1 MTTRVKPD
9 QLRDFCAGLFEG
21 AGVPSA
27 DARTVADSLVEA
39 DLRGVSS
46 HGTTRVGI
54 YLERLQAGLI
64 NSRPTVAVIR
74 ETATTLLLD
83 GDNGLGPVV
92 GVRAMDEAIRRAT
105 EYGTA
110 WVGVRNS
117 NHFGAAAYYVT
128 RAITARCIGFA
139 LTNAPATMAL
149 WGGRTPFLGTNPFAM
164 GVPAGRERPIVVD
177 MATSVAA
184 RGKIILAAKK
194 GEAIPSG
201 LAVDVEGRPTTDAQ
215 AALDGAVLPFA
226 QHKGYGIALL
236 IEMLSGVLAGATIAP
251 AVGNLYGNPT
261 GTQNLGHGFGALRVE
276 ALAPIGEF
284 AERMDTLIREV
295 RQSPRGAGIERIYLP
310 GEIEFE
316 LAERNRPGRTGAGG
330 ADGSRTVRPGDAGR
344 GCLSVLVRRRS
355 RKSRPMRD
363 RILTGRIPL
372 RHPEAWRRA
381 QGAGRRGEVNRSE
394 SRKEAKSP

>member
-1 MTTRVKPD
+1 MITRVSAER
-9 QLRDFCAGLFEG
+9 LRDFCAALFEG
-21 AGVPSA
+21 AGVPSP
-27 DARTVADSLVEA
+27 DALTAADSLVEA

-64 NSRPTVAVIR
+64 NPRPTVAVIR
-74 ETATTLLLD
+74 ETATTVLLD
-83 GDNGLGPVV
+83 GDNGLGPVI

-117 NHFGAAAYYVT
+117 NHFGAAAYYVQ
-128 RAITARCIGFA
+128 RAIAARCIGLA

-164 GVPAGRERPIVVD
+164 GVPAGQERPIVVD

-194 GEAIPSG
+194 GEPIPPG

-226 QHKGYGIALL
+226 QHKGYGVALL

-251 AVGNLYGNPT
+251 AVGNLYDNPA
-261 GTQNLGHGFGALRVE
+261 GTQNLGHGFGALRVD
-276 ALAPIGEF
+276 ALAPIDEF
-284 AERMDTLIREV
+284 AERMDALIREV

-316 LAERNRPGRTGAGG
+316 MAEQNRRDGLALAEPTIRELSALGTKAGI
-330 ADGSRTVRPGDAGR
+330 ACPF
-344 GCLSVLVRRRS
+344 
-355 RKSRPMRD
+355 
-363 RILTGRIPL
+363 
-372 RHPEAWRRA
+372 
-381 QGAGRRGEVNRSE
+381 
-394 SRKEAKSP
+394 

>member
-1 MTTRVKPD
+1 VEAAVTTRVKVD
-9 QLRDFCAGLFEG
+9 RLRDFCAGLFEG
-21 AGVPSA
+21 AGVPPA
-27 DARTVADSLVEA
+27 DALTVADSLVEA

-64 NSRPTVAVIR
+64 NPRPTVSVVR
-74 ETATTLLLD
+74 ETPTTVLLD
-83 GDNGLGPVV
+83 GDNGLGAVV
-92 GVRAMDEAIRRAT
+92 GVWAMDEAIRRAT
-105 EYGTA
+105 AYGTA
-110 WVGVRNS
+110 WVSVRNS
-117 NHFGAAAYYVT
+117 NHFGAAAYYVQ
-128 RAITARCIGFA
+128 RAIAARCIGLA

-164 GVPAGRERPIVVD
+164 GVPAGQERPIVVD

-194 GEAIPSG
+194 GEAIPPG

-251 AVGNLYGNPT
+251 TVGNLYDNPT
-261 GTQNLGHGFGALRVE
+261 GVQNLGHGFGAVRVD
-276 ALAPIGEF
+276 ALAPIDEF
-284 AERMDTLIREV
+284 ADRMDALIREV
-295 RQSPRGAGIERIYLP
+295 RQSPRGAGVPRIYLP

-316 LAERNRPGRTGAGG
+316 LAERNRR
-330 ADGSRTVRPGDAGR
+330 DGLALAEPTVRE
-344 GCLSVLVRRRS
+344 LSAL
-355 RKSRPMRD
+355 
-363 RILTGRIPL
+363 G
-372 RHPEAWRRA
+372 A
-381 QGAGRRGEVNRSE
+381 QVGLAC
-394 SRKEAKSP
+394 PF

>member
-1 MTTRVKPD
+1 VEAAVTTRVKPD

-316 LAERNRPGRTGAGG
+316 LAERNRR
-330 ADGSRTVRPGDAGR
+330 DGLALAEPTVRE
-344 GCLSVLVRRRS
+344 LSALGTQVGVAC
-355 RKSRPMRD
+355 PF
-363 RILTGRIPL
+363 
-372 RHPEAWRRA
+372 
-381 QGAGRRGEVNRSE
+381 
-394 SRKEAKSP
+394 